1 MDRWLSCRSKRRKR
15 KQRAAKIENE
25 LDADTLQLLAENS
38 YDGGIRFVISRNA
51 LSAESTADN
60 VAPESKRIQLTTKSK
75 NLTNSIEKE
84 V

>member
-38 YDGGIRFVISRNA
+38 YDGGIRFVIVEMLFQRRVQQITSLLRVNA
-51 LSAESTADN
+51 SN
-60 VAPESKRIQLTTKSK
+60 
-75 NLTNSIEKE
+75 
-84 V
+84 